1 MKVENVSSEKSIQ
14 ITDISTALSRPT
26 SLFQMDGV
34 ELKATVYLRFVEHL
48 IFSAL
53 LDYVIIWNL
62 NGPHGET
69 GNVAAAERRL

>member
-1 MKVENVSSEKSIQ
+1 MKAENGSSGKSLQ
-14 ITDISTALSRPT
+14 MTDISTTLSRPT
-26 SLFQMDGV
+26 SLFQMDDV

-48 IFSAL
+48 NFSEL

-69 GNVAAAERRL
+69 GNVAEAEWRI